1 MAALVHRRAAELERG
16 RAMIGVTGVDSASM
30 QATESGT
37 AVLPFEDSLLRR
49 SRLYGAVA
57 VVTGGARGIGRAI
70 VDELATTGAKVVINY
85 AHSKEAAEEFV
96 RELRERGIF
105 EVVAVQADVADPEQ
119 ATALIEKAVERFGR
133 IDVLVNNAGIT
144 ADHSMKNLTIEEW
157 DRVVRVDLNSCFYTV
172 KAALPYFMRQQWGRV
187 INMSS
192 FVGQEGNFGQANY
205 AAAKAGIIGFTKT
218 AALELA
224 RYNVTVNA
232 ICPGFIETEM
242 YESIPQ
248 AVKEVILKKI
258 PLARVGKPEE
268 VARCVRYLI
277 EDGDYI
283 TGQSISINGGI
294 YM

>member
-1 MAALVHRRAAELERG
+1 MIMLERLNDPM
-16 RAMIGVTGVDSASM
+16 AESQDA
-30 QATESGT
+30 QA
-37 AVLPFEDSLLRR
+37 PQR

-70 VDELATTGAKVVINY
+70 VDELAAAGAKVVINY

-96 RELRERGIF
+96 REFREHEIF
-105 EVVAVQADVADPEQ
+105 DVAAVQADVAEPEQ
-119 ATALIEKAVERFGR
+119 AAALIEKTVERFGR

-205 AAAKAGIIGFTKT
+205 SAAKAGIIG
-218 AALELA
+218 
-224 RYNVTVNA
+224 
-232 ICPGFIETEM
+232 
-242 YESIPQ
+242 
-248 AVKEVILKKI
+248 
-258 PLARVGKPEE
+258 
-268 VARCVRYLI
+268 
-277 EDGDYI
+277 
-283 TGQSISINGGI
+283 
-294 YM
+294 